1 MLVTCF
7 YFDERDLKYK
17 KTNLQELKR
26 LEYSDK
32 EEFLY
37 RQKRLYRS
45 ENKEIPMIL
54 VRHGSNQGFR
64 RKGTN
69 GGYGTGYLRG
79 ERESLTHQGN
89 KEAIA
94 TLNRLTIKFNGEEV
108 ILYIRNIEMEKSVI
122 CNGRR
127 YDVDLFFELERTEP
141 EEYFDQWE
149 GELWFEI
156 FHTCRVDS
164 KQAEDFAIENKP
176 LFEYKVPHSCNFVN
190 NISLEGYEKRKLS
203 LIKKYKENG
212 IWGFLI
218 CRVREGTL
226 SEWKLSNNGNWTA
239 KIGDNYFTI
248 IKSKYGDN
256 YGIVYGERKYI
267 WEYNNKKFMTIED
280 AKSNANFIAFKLY
293 NDEKID

>member
-17 KTNLQELKR
+17 KTSLQELKG
-26 LEYSDK
+26 LENTDR

-45 ENKEIPMIL
+45 EDKKIPMIL
-54 VRHGSNQGFR
+54 VRRGLNQGFR
-64 RKGTN
+64 RKGIN
-69 GGYGTGYLRG
+69 GGNGTDYSRG

-94 TLNRLTIKFNGEEV
+94 TLNRLTIKFNDEEV
-108 ILYIRNIEMEKSVI
+108 ILYIRNIEMEKSVT

-127 YDVDLFFELERTEP
+127 YEVDLFLELDRTEP
-141 EEYFDQWE
+141 EEYFDQWG

-164 KQAEDFAIENKP
+164 KQAEDFSVENKP
-176 LFEYKVPHSCNFVN
+176 LFEYKVPDSYNIVN

-203 LIKKYKENG
+203 LARKYMEKG

-226 SEWKLSNNGNWTA
+226 SGWKLSDNGNWTA
-239 KIGDNYFTI
+239 KIGGKYFTI
-248 IKSKYGDN
+248 IKSKYGEN
-256 YGIVYGERKYI
+256 YGIVYGEGKYI

-280 AKSNANFIAFKLY
+280 AKSNADFIAFKLY
-293 NDEKID
+293 NNEKID